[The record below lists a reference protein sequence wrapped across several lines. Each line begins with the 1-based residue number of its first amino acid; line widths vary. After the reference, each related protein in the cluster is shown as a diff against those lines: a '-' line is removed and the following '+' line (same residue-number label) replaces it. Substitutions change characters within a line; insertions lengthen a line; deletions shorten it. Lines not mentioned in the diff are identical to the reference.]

1 MFSCMQYSESGS
13 ATLHAGEG
21 SFARA
26 AVLAAAAVATL
37 LASPP
42 VLGDEIRIDRGDCS
56 AGVHL
61 VARGAR
67 LSDVLKGLAQS
78 LDFQLSFEADSDPL
92 INVDATMRPGEL
104 LARLAS
110 DGNISATVRSDP
122 RCPGQTQIVRLWVL
136 STGRSNL
143 QRPPS
148 PAQLAGQPQE
158 TATQIDKT
166 QEAVQN
172 FLAETHGFKPATA
185 KASP

>member
-1 MFSCMQYSESGS
+1 M
-13 ATLHAGEG
+13 LHGDQG

-26 AVLAAAAVATL
+26 TFFAAVAIATL
-37 LASPP
+37 LASPL
-42 VLGDEIRIDRGDCS
+42 VLCEEIRINRGDCTS
-56 AGVHL
+56 GVHL
-61 VARGAR
+61 VAREAR
-67 LSDVLKGLAQS
+67 LSDVLKGLART
-78 LDFQLSFEADSDPL
+78 LDFQLSFESDSDPL
-92 INVDATMRPGEL
+92 VNVDATMRPGEL

-110 DGNISATVRSDP
+110 DGNISATVGSDP

-143 QRPPS
+143 QRPAS
-148 PAQLAGQPQE
+148 PVQLAGQPQE